1 MTLNPTQTRKITNI
15 NPNKSFK
22 YERHRSNIKTP
33 HVILLPRHY
42 LHHHFHEQRFSV
54 PTFHRY
60 LLIHHSFI
68 THTHITTY
76 Q

>member
-33 HVILLPRHY
+33 HVTLLPR
-42 LHHHFHEQRFSV
+42 HHFHEQRFSV

-60 LLIHHSFI
+60 LLIHSSLLLSH
-68 THTHITTY
+68 THTHY